1 MNKEEQLLNLL
12 GLAQRAGKLVSGED
26 LVIKSIQSNQAQ
38 LVFLA
43 QDAGPNL
50 KKTIEDKSRYYQKM
64 VVDQFTTHE
73 LSLAIGRQ
81 RKVLSV
87 VDSGF
92 AKKMRS
98 IMS

>member
-26 LVIKSIQSNQAQ
+26 LVIKSIQAQ

-64 VVDQFTTHE
+64 VVDQFTTHD

>member
-50 KKTIEDKSRYYQKM
+50 RKTIEDKSRYYKKT
-64 VVDQFTTHE
+64 VVDQFSTQE

>member
-1 MNKEEQLLNLL
+1 MNKEAQLLHLL

-26 LVIKSIQSNQAQ
+26 QVLKKIQANQAQ

-50 KKTIEDKSRYYQKM
+50 TKTIKDKSRFYKK
-64 VVDQFTTHE
+64 VVCDQFTASE
-73 LSLAIGRQ
+73 LSWAIGRQ
-81 RKVLSV
+81 RKVVAV

-98 IMS
+98 LMS